1 MCRKCESMV
10 TYGIN
15 ASECVHVLI
24 QMTMRSREYVQKV
37 RFYDD
42 ERRRKVY
49 LDLLFSFNN

>member
-10 TYGIN
+10 TYVIK

-49 LDLLFSFNN
+49 LDLLFSFSN